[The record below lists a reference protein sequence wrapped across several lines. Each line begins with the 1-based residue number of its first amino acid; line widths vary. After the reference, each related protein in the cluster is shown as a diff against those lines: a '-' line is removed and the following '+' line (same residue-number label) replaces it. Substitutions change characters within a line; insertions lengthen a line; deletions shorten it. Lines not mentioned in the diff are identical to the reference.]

1 MKKYNPVEIK
11 NMLKRVFTSSDGK
24 EFDKL
29 LQNICGYNY
38 DVFNDDPYRTAYL
51 AGKRAVYL
59 QLKNLLKEDK

>member
-1 MKKYNPVEIK
+1 
-11 NMLKRVFTSSDGK
+11 MLKRVFTSSDGK